1 MDIEN
6 LARVGLMSKYFAEEK
21 PDRIAVRDASSS
33 RTFLEL
39 HQNANRLVHALYA
52 LGLQAGDAIAILT
65 SNRCEF
71 VEVVL
76 ASLRSGLRLTP
87 VNWHLSK
94 TEADYIIADCEAK
107 AVFVESRFLNQDWIS
122 SSHGDRYYISIGATE
137 TNALDYHSWI
147 AEYTADEIDFPE
159 HGTFLMYTSG
169 TTGKPKGVLRR
180 APDIM
185 QPQWEETFCDYA
197 HETDVQLCCGPV
209 YHAAPL
215 YFDIR
220 WPLVSGAEIILLDKW
235 DSEGVLDLIQTHQVT
250 HLHMVPIMFQ
260 RLLALPEAVRAKYD
274 VSSLKRVIH
283 GAAPCPRE
291 TKRQMIDWFGPVI
304 FEYYSGSEGGAGI
317 VISSEEWMAKPGS
330 VGRIE
335 DPNILKIVD
344 ENGERVGPDEEGEI
358 LHKVD
363 DQNPFEYFKA
373 PEKTAKQHKGG
384 YFTLGDIGRI
394 DEDGYLFLTGR
405 SAECIISGGVNIYP
419 SEIDQVL
426 SGHPA
431 VADVCTIGIPNKEWG
446 EEVRS
451 VVQLAPDAEASD
463 DLKASILTFASENL
477 SKFKCPRSIDFVD
490 ELPRLPSGKI
500 PREKVR
506 APYWEQAESKI

>member
-1 MDIEN
+1 MDIER
-6 LARVGLMSKYFAEEK
+6 LAEHGLMSRYFAREK
-21 PDRIAVRDASSS
+21 PDAVAVRDMEHH

-39 HQNANRLVHALYA
+39 HENANRVANGLRAQ
-52 LGLQAGDAIAILT
+52 GLQPGDAVAILT

-76 ASLRSGLRLTP
+76 ATLRSGLRLTP
-87 VNWHLSK
+87 VNWHLSQS
-94 TEADYIIADCEAK
+94 EADYIIDDCEAK
-107 AVFVESRFLNQDWIS
+107 ALFVEARFLDQDWVS
-122 SSHGDRYYISIGATE
+122 SSHAHRLCISIGPTDSGATE
-137 TNALDYHSWI
+137 YANWI
-147 AEYTADEIDFPE
+147 SGQAIDEVPNPE

-180 APDIM
+180 GPDIM
-185 QPQWEETFCDYA
+185 QPQWAETFADYA

-215 YFDIR
+215 YFDVR
-220 WPLVSGAEIILLDKW
+220 WPLVSGAQIILLDKW
-235 DSEGVLDLIQTHQVT
+235 DSEGVLDLIQTHKIT
-250 HLHMVPIMFQ
+250 HMHMVPIMFQ
-260 RLLALPEAVRAKYD
+260 RLLGLPDEVRTKYD

-291 TKRQMIDWFGPVI
+291 TKRQMIDWLGPVL

-317 VISSEEWMAKPGS
+317 VISSEEWLAKPGS

-335 DPNILKIVD
+335 DPDILKIVD
-344 ENGERVGPDEEGEI
+344 ENGDRVGPNQEGEI

-363 DQNPFEYFKA
+363 EQNPFEYFKA
-373 PEKTAKQHKGG
+373 PEKTAAQHKGG

-426 SGHPA
+426 IGHPD
-431 VADVCTIGIPNKEWG
+431 VEDVCTIGVPNKEWG
-446 EEVRS
+446 EEVRA
-451 VVQLAPDAEASD
+451 VVQLDQEARPSED
-463 DLKASILTFASENL
+463 VKQSILDFAAANL
-477 SKFKCPRSIDFVD
+477 SKFKCPRSVDFVD
-490 ELPRLPSGKI
+490 ALPRLPSGKI

-506 APYWEQAESKI
+506 APYWAHAESKI

>member
-1 MDIEN
+1 MDIEH
-6 LARVGLMSKYFAEEK
+6 LAEVGLMSKHFAEEK
-21 PDRIAVRDASSS
+21 PDRVAVRDASSS

-39 HQNANRLVHALYA
+39 HQNANRLAHALYA
-52 LGLQAGDAIAILT
+52 NGLKPGDAIAILT

-94 TEADYIIADCEAK
+94 DEADYIIADCEAK
-107 AVFVESRFLNQDWIS
+107 AVFIEARFLDQDWAPS
-122 SSHGDRYYISIGATE
+122 VRDGGMCISIGPTD
-137 TNALDYHSWI
+137 NDALDYHSWI
-147 AEYTADEIDFPE
+147 TEHSSEELDFPV

-180 APDIM
+180 RPDAM
-185 QPQWEETFCDYA
+185 QPQWGDTFADYA
-197 HETDVQLCCGPV
+197 HESDVQLCCGPV

-215 YFDIR
+215 YFDVR
-220 WPLVSGAEIILLDKW
+220 WPLVSGVEIIMLDKW
-235 DSEGVLDLIQTHQVT
+235 DSEAVLKLIETQRVT

-260 RLLALPEAVRAKYD
+260 RLLSVPEHIRSGYD

-283 GAAPCPRE
+283 GAAPCPRD
-291 TKRQMIDWFGPVI
+291 TKRQMIDWLGPVL

-317 VISSEEWMAKPGS
+317 VISSEEWLAKPGS

-344 ENGERVGPDEEGEI
+344 ENGDRVGPNQDGEI

-373 PEKTAKQHKGG
+373 PEKTATQHKGG

-405 SAECIISGGVNIYP
+405 TAECIISGGVNIYP
-419 SEIDQVL
+419 SEIDHVL
-426 SGHPA
+426 IGHPD

-446 EEVRS
+446 EEVRA
-451 VVQLAPDAEASD
+451 VIQLQQGVSPSN
-463 DLKASILTFASENL
+463 DLKQSILVYATNNL

-490 ELPRLPSGKI
+490 TLPRLPSGKI

-506 APYWEQAESKI
+506 ARYWENVDSKI

>member
-1 MDIEN
+1 MDIER
-6 LARVGLMSKYFAEEK
+6 LAEHGLMSRYFAQEK
-21 PDRIAVRDASSS
+21 PDAIAVRDTERH
-33 RTFLEL
+33 RTFLDL
-39 HQNANRLVHALYA
+39 HENANRVAN
-52 LGLQAGDAIAILT
+52 GLRAQGLRPGDAVAILT

-76 ASLRSGLRLTP
+76 ATLRSGLRLTP
-87 VNWHLSK
+87 VNWHLSQS
-94 TEADYIIADCEAK
+94 EADYIIDDCEAK
-107 AVFVESRFLNQDWIS
+107 ALFVEARFLDQDWVS
-122 SSHGDRYYISIGATE
+122 SSHANRLCISIGATDSGAIE
-137 TNALDYHSWI
+137 YAAWI
-147 AEYTADEIDFPE
+147 NELSKSEFPDPQ

-180 APDIM
+180 GPDIM
-185 QPQWEETFCDYA
+185 QPQWAETFADYA
-197 HETDVQLCCGPV
+197 HESDVQLCCGPV

-220 WPLVSGAEIILLDKW
+220 WPLVSGAQIILLDKW
-235 DSEGVLDLIQTHQVT
+235 DSEGVLDLIQTHKIT
-250 HLHMVPIMFQ
+250 HMHMVPIMFQ
-260 RLLALPEAVRAKYD
+260 RLLGLPDEVRQKYD
-274 VSSLKRVIH
+274 VSSLTRVIH

-291 TKRQMIDWFGPVI
+291 TKRQMIDWLGPVL

-317 VISSEEWMAKPGS
+317 VISSEEWLAKPGS

-335 DPNILKIVD
+335 DPDILKIVD
-344 ENGERVGPDEEGEI
+344 ENGDRVGPNQEGEI

-363 DQNPFEYFKA
+363 EQNPFEYFKA
-373 PEKTAKQHKGG
+373 PEKTAAQHKGG

-426 SGHPA
+426 IGHPD
-431 VADVCTIGIPNKEWG
+431 VEDVCTIGVPNKEWG
-446 EEVRS
+446 EEVRA
-451 VVQLAPDAEASD
+451 VVQLDEATRPSEEV
-463 DLKASILTFASENL
+463 KQSILKFAAENL
-477 SKFKCPRSIDFVD
+477 SKFKCPRSVDFVD
-490 ELPRLPSGKI
+490 VLPRLPSGKI

-506 APYWEQAESKI
+506 APYWAHAESKI

>member
-1 MDIEN
+1 MDIER
-6 LARVGLMSKYFAEEK
+6 LAEHGLMSRYFAREK
-21 PDRIAVRDASSS
+21 PDAVAVRDMERH

-39 HQNANRLVHALYA
+39 HENANRVAN
-52 LGLQAGDAIAILT
+52 GLCAQGLRPGDAVAILT

-76 ASLRSGLRLTP
+76 ATLRSGLRLTP
-87 VNWHLSK
+87 VNWHLSQS
-94 TEADYIIADCEAK
+94 EADYIIDDCEAK
-107 AVFVESRFLNQDWIS
+107 ALFVEARFLDQDWVS
-122 SSHGDRYYISIGATE
+122 SSHAHRLCISIGPTDSGATE
-137 TNALDYHSWI
+137 YANWI
-147 AEYTADEIDFPE
+147 SGQATDEVPNPE

-180 APDIM
+180 GPDIM
-185 QPQWEETFCDYA
+185 QPQWADTFADYA

-215 YFDIR
+215 YFDVR
-220 WPLVSGAEIILLDKW
+220 WPLVSGAQIILLDKW
-235 DSEGVLDLIQTHQVT
+235 DSEGVLDLIQTHRIT
-250 HLHMVPIMFQ
+250 HMHMVPIMFQ
-260 RLLALPEAVRAKYD
+260 RLLGLPDELRTKYD

-291 TKRQMIDWFGPVI
+291 TKRRMIDWLGPVL

-317 VISSEEWMAKPGS
+317 VISSEEWLAKPGS

-335 DPNILKIVD
+335 DPDILKIVD
-344 ENGERVGPDEEGEI
+344 QNGDRVGPNEEGEI
-358 LHKVD
+358 LHRVD
-363 DQNPFEYFKA
+363 EQNPFEYFKA
-373 PEKTAKQHKGG
+373 PEKTAAQHKGG

-426 SGHPA
+426 IGHPD
-431 VADVCTIGIPNKEWG
+431 VEDVCTIGVPNKEWG
-446 EEVRS
+446 EEVRA
-451 VVQLAPDAEASD
+451 VVQLDGATRPSEDV
-463 DLKASILTFASENL
+463 KQSILDFAAANL
-477 SKFKCPRSIDFVD
+477 SKFKCPRSVDFVD
-490 ELPRLPSGKI
+490 ALPRLPSGKI

-506 APYWEQAESKI
+506 APYWAHAESKI